1 MICGPEMGRIIS
13 ILDWCLVCNM
23 RSKLMDESIMV
34 RSIIV
39 TLLYDYIM
47 MINMYV
53 KSYKNMVDIGYYDS
67 KYYFRLTVSA
77 DCYFPSFCYF

>member
-1 MICGPEMGRIIS
+1 
-13 ILDWCLVCNM
+13 
-23 RSKLMDESIMV
+23 MDESIMV

-53 KSYKNMVDIGYYDS
+53 KSYKNMVDTRYYD
-67 KYYFRLTVSA
+67 
-77 DCYFPSFCYF
+77 

>member
-1 MICGPEMGRIIS
+1 
-13 ILDWCLVCNM
+13 M

-34 RSIIV
+34 KRIIV

-53 KSYKNMVDIGYYDS
+53 KSYKNMVDTRYYD
-67 KYYFRLTVSA
+67 
-77 DCYFPSFCYF
+77 